1 MAFHPLYQLFS
12 IIIQIFIWKMA
23 TLSRPYAT
31 ISRGKIELIF
41 ISAAVPRPKENKLRK
56 QVGIRMKKFSK
67 IL

>member
-1 MAFHPLYQLFS
+1 
-12 IIIQIFIWKMA
+12 MA